1 MSSLLPDNIKTD
13 RLVST
18 QTKLTQYRIF
28 PEQAGN
34 WNFICDALCYH
45 GLDPQSSAN
54 YREIPRQVRDGNTAK
69 VLSKFHPLIVF
80 IVCLYYKN
88 LFCHIFSEKFY
99 QTVVSFYKPPFFS
112 YNTFYMVLYFTRY
125 GFVHPDLSK
134 INDLW

>member
-34 WNFICDALCYH
+34 WNFICDALCHH

-54 YREIPRQVRDGNTAK
+54 YRGIPRQVRDGNTAK

-80 IVCLYYKN
+80 IVCLYYKKPFLSYFLRKILSN
-88 LFCHIFSEKFY
+88 CRFILQAAVFLLQYILHGIILYAVWFCTS
-99 QTVVSFYKPPFFS
+99 
-112 YNTFYMVLYFTRY
+112 
-125 GFVHPDLSK
+125 GFIK
-134 INDLW
+134 N